1 MEKLQEFFQ
10 MIYELDLQVEQEG
23 DHIDDLM
30 TSLAFSEC
38 LFFFASWIFIHL
50 VELCRRCYHVHFRR
64 NFFK

>member
-38 LFFFASWIFIHL
+38 LFFSA
-50 VELCRRCYHVHFRR
+50 
-64 NFFK
+64 

>member
-1 MEKLQEFFQ
+1 MVEDLDIDLGLSDLRLSVEKLQEFFQ

-38 LFFFASWIFIHL
+38 LFFFRLMDFHPS
-50 VELCRRCYHVHFRR
+50 C
-64 NFFK
+64 